1 MGDLGSYLFAN
12 KQIVP
17 ASQLVKNTGKLL
29 YTEEQVKEVYDPLT
43 VLFRKTMFEEKITK
57 DYFLFKYREYC
68 RDVLGM
74 SPAKVQNQIGNS
86 TKELYKSPLTYGKF
100 KVYMEAVG
108 FSIVEMSIKTLKD
121 GKYVTYSSGQG
132 QD

>member
-1 MGDLGSYLFAN
+1 MSDFTNYLFAN
-12 KQIVP
+12 KKILP
-17 ASQLVKNTGKLL
+17 ASELVKNTGKLL

-57 DYFLFKYREYC
+57 DYFLMKYREYC

-74 SPAKVQNQIGNS
+74 SPSKIQNQIGNAP
-86 TKELYKSPLTYGKF
+86 KELYKSPLTYGKF

-108 FSIVEMSIKTLKD
+108 FSIVEISIKTLKD
-121 GKYVTYSSGQG
+121 GQYVNFTSGQG
-132 QD
+132 